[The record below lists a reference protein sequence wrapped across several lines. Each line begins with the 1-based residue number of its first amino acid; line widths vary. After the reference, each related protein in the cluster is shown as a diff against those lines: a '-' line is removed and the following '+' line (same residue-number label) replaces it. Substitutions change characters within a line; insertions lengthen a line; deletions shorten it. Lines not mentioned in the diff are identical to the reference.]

1 GPAEFDRSAPSSGSA
16 PVCGVISEEEAKWV
30 AEEKKWSRSAI
41 AAEQAR
47 RGRQG
52 LPALPDAEV
61 TALLGEPA
69 PQAAAPPAPSTA
81 AKPAAPA
88 ARPAAAAASAA
99 ASVARGGESTRY
111 VGTPAVGTSK
121 AAAAGGVASVG
132 PED

>member
-1 GPAEFDRSAPSSGSA
+1 M
-16 PVCGVISEEEAKWV
+16 
-30 AEEKKWSRSAI
+30 

-47 RGRQG
+47 RGRKG
-52 LPALPDAEV
+52 LPALTDAEV

-69 PQAAAPPAPSTA
+69 PQAAAAPAPSTA

-111 VGTPAVGTSK
+111 VGTPAVGPSK
-121 AAAAGGVASVG
+121 AAAPGGGAAVG
-132 PED
+132 PEVTEINGGRPRSAGAAVAAF